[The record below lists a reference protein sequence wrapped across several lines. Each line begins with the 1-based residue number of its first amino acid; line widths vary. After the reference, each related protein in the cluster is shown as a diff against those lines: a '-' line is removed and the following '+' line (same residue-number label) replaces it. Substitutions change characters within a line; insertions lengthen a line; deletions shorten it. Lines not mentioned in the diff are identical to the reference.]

1 MKITQPFTATSL
13 IFLTCVPLAAFA
25 TEPPPRTNYGHQ
37 EHVRV
42 VEATPIEVI
51 TILDPSLS
59 YSVLNAGGIKYFQRD
74 SAMWARFTID
84 NGSVVPGTRITL
96 ERPVIVDNKV
106 AQLDGSVG
114 HQPRVA
120 IELCLGVQDFKT
132 DVRLVERN
140 GYTPPLI
147 LGKAA
152 LESLGTVDEQRQFT
166 QEPRCVAP
174 QSQTEALP
182 KAP

>member
-1 MKITQPFTATSL
+1 MNITKLFAAMPLAVL
-13 IFLTCVPLAAFA
+13 CCAPLAAFA
-25 TEPPPRTNYGHQ
+25 AEPPPRTNYGHQ

-51 TILDPSLS
+51 TILDPSIP
-59 YSVLNAGGIKYFQRD
+59 YSVLNAIGIKYFQRD

-106 AQLDGSVG
+106 AQQDGSVG
-114 HQPRVA
+114 HQPRVT

-152 LESLGTVDEQRQFT
+152 LENLGTVDAQRQFT
-166 QEPRCVAP
+166 QEPRCVPP
-174 QSQTEALP
+174 QSQTEAVP

>member
-1 MKITQPFTATSL
+1 MKTPNPFAAISL
-13 IFLTCVPLAAFA
+13 AFLSCSPLAAFA
-25 TEPPPRTNYGHQ
+25 VEPPPRINYGHQ

-42 VEATPIEVI
+42 VDATPIEVI
-51 TILDPSLS
+51 TILDPGSA
-59 YSVLNAGGIKYFQRD
+59 YSVLNAVGIKYFQRD

-106 AQLDGSVG
+106 TQQDGSVG
-114 HQPRVA
+114 HQPRVN

-132 DVRLVERN
+132 DVRLVERT

-147 LGKAA
+147 LGKADLA
-152 LESLGTVDEQRQFT
+152 NLGTVDTQRQFT
-166 QEPRCVAP
+166 QEPRCVPP
-174 QSQTEALP
+174 QSQMEALP